1 MTPAKTATQID
12 RPERFH
18 VEASDPAEMHE
29 FLGRAYRARMRLC
42 NRDSV
47 RGDGPSLI
55 AGWRWIGEIKPNE
68 DVMENP
74 SNNRERAD
82 DRPRLSTSRAG

>member
-18 VEASDPAEMHE
+18 VEVSDPAEMHE
-29 FLGRAYRARMRLC
+29 FLERAYGAT
-42 NRDSV
+42 V
-47 RGDGPSLI
+47 PY
-55 AGWRWIGEIKPNE
+55 E

>member
-18 VEASDPAEMHE
+18 VEVSDPAEMHE
-29 FLGRAYRARMRLC
+29 FRERAYGAT
-42 NRDSV
+42 V
-47 RGDGPSLI
+47 PY
-55 AGWRWIGEIKPNE
+55 E

-74 SNNRERAD
+74 SNNRE
-82 DRPRLSTSRAG
+82 

>member
-18 VEASDPAEMHE
+18 VEVSNPAQMHE
-29 FLGRAYRARMRLC
+29 FLERAYGAKVRLC

-47 RGDGPSLI
+47 RGDRPSLI
-55 AGWRWIGEIKPNE
+55 HMRTDVGQSKRFNCAATWRHQPIQ
-68 DVMENP
+68 
-74 SNNRERAD
+74 
-82 DRPRLSTSRAG
+82 STRCSACG